1 MDELHA
7 RGELPRVVALL
18 YALDPRVPHPR
29 AQVRAPR
36 RHKEV
41 VDALLAVGLVKRLLL
56 ACLLG
61 WCCEDDG
68 AATLA
73 SERPFASAVVR
84 FTVQVEVGEGLSP
97 REKREAKLEMPV
109 ARERAEASK
118 GERWKKTDMRG
129 PPIRGSKR
137 IF

>member
-1 MDELHA
+1 M
-7 RGELPRVVALL
+7 
-18 YALDPRVPHPR
+18 
-29 AQVRAPR
+29 
-36 RHKEV
+36 
-41 VDALLAVGLVKRLLL
+41 DALLAVGLVKRLLL

-73 SERPFASAVVR
+73 SERPFVSAVVR

-109 ARERAEASK
+109 ARGAGRSEQGREM
-118 GERWKKTDMRG
+118 EED
-129 PPIRGSKR
+129 
-137 IF
+137 